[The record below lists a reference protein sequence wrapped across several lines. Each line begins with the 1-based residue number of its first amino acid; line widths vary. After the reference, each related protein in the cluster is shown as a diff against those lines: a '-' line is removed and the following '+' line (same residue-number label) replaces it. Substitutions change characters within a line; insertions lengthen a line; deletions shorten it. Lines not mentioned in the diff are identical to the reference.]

1 MLCSASRGSS
11 KILELEDLERAIDYL
26 HEAEADMPQVFS
38 GVGANPLAAVQ
49 SRLGGLV
56 KQMGTVPISTI
67 AQMLA
72 DDASATQLMEAIQS
86 LQQQGKVRYDIVNQ
100 RLISLE

>member
-1 MLCSASRGSS
+1 
-11 KILELEDLERAIDYL
+11 
-26 HEAEADMPQVFS
+26 
-38 GVGANPLAAVQ
+38 
-49 SRLGGLV
+49 V